1 MTKLQFEVLKLLN
14 QRNFTLESV
23 ILRNFIECETN
34 MPELIDFFENHCL
47 YLKKLELENCFDTN
61 LNVNSGPFVKI
72 ASRTDFY
79 CREPTV

>member
-47 YLKKLELENCFDTN
+47 YLKKLELDNCFDTN
-61 LNVNSGPFVKI
+61 LNENSGPFVKI